1 MRSSDFFDQ
10 LKTSRAVHCMRYF
23 GKEFKTLRFVLER
36 AEAVLLVAHKRPDPD
51 TVGANLALKYYLEE
65 QGKHVSIACYDPFP
79 ENLSALFH
87 ADFFHPDQ
95 LDLASFD
102 AVIAADSVDRGFHLF
117 RDRFDERQVITLIDH
132 HPDIDLTADIVMIDP
147 KYSSSSELVYL
158 FFMHI
163 QAHISKDIATAL
175 LTGILF
181 DTGNFKHSSVSP
193 QVMDIAS
200 HLMKLG
206 APLTKI
212 SNTIFTNKNISAM
225 KLWGLAFEKVKFIPQ
240 TGLLV
245 TAVTRSDID
254 ECEATPDDVYQV
266 ASILSTVPE
275 ARFALVLS
283 ERDETTV
290 RGSLRSSEYHGVDV
304 SAIAHRLGGGGHKL
318 ASGFEVKG
326 KIVESAEGWHI
337 MS

>member
-1 MRSSDFFDQ
+1 
-10 LKTSRAVHCMRYF
+10 MRYF
-23 GKEFKTLRFVLER
+23 GKEFKTLHFVIDQ
-36 AEAVLLVAHKRPDPD
+36 AMSVLLVAHKRPDPD
-51 TVGANLALKYYLEE
+51 TVGANLALKYYLEK
-65 QGKHVSIACYDPFP
+65 QGKKVTIACYDPFP
-79 ENLSALFH
+79 ESLNALFH
-87 ADFFHPDQ
+87 ADFLHPDQ
-95 LDLASFD
+95 LDLTLYD

-117 RDRFDERQVITLIDH
+117 RDRFDERQVIALIDH

-158 FFMHI
+158 FFVHI
-163 QAHISKDIATAL
+163 QAHITKDMATAL

-181 DTGNFKHSSVSP
+181 DTGNFQHSSVSP

-212 SNTIFTNKNISAM
+212 SNTIFTNKNVSAM
-225 KLWGLAFEKVKFIPQ
+225 KLWGKALEKAKFIPQ
-240 TGLLV
+240 SGLLV

-254 ECEATPDDVYQV
+254 ECEATSDDIYQV

-275 ARFALVLS
+275 ARYALVLS
-283 ERDETTV
+283 ERDEETV
-290 RGSLRSSEYHGVDV
+290 RGSLRASEHHGVDV
-304 SAIAHRLGGGGHKL
+304 SAIAHELGGGGHKL

-326 KIVESAEGWHI
+326 KIVESVEGWHVA
-337 MS
+337 

>member
-1 MRSSDFFDQ
+1 
-10 LKTSRAVHCMRYF
+10 MRYF
-23 GKEFKTLRFVLER
+23 GKEFKTLHFVIDQ
-36 AEAVLLVAHKRPDPD
+36 AESILLVAHKRPDPD
-51 TVGANLALKYYLEE
+51 TVGANLALKYYLEAE
-65 QGKHVSIACYDPFP
+65 GKRVVIACYDPFP
-79 ENLSALFH
+79 ESLNALFREE
-87 ADFFHPDQ
+87 FLHPDQ
-95 LDLASFD
+95 IDLASFD

-117 RDRFDERQVITLIDH
+117 RDRFEERQVIALIDH
-132 HPDIDLTADIVMIDP
+132 HPDIDLSADIVMIDP

-158 FFMHI
+158 FFMQTQVHI
-163 QAHISKDIATAL
+163 TKDMATAL

-181 DTGNFKHSSVSP
+181 DTGNFQHSSVSP

-225 KLWGLAFEKVKFIPQ
+225 KLWGKALEKAKFVRES
-240 TGLLV
+240 GLLV

-254 ECEATPDDVYQV
+254 ECEATPDDIYQV

-275 ARFALVLS
+275 AKFALVLS
-283 ERDETTV
+283 ERDEETV
-290 RGSLRSSEYHGVDV
+290 RGSLRASEHHGIDV
-304 SAIAHRLGGGGHKL
+304 SAIAHELGGGGHKL

-326 KIVESAEGWHI
+326 KIVESVEGWHVA
-337 MS
+337 